1 MNSRMVKVTVRSG
14 AAEHV
19 LMARPGK
26 KLLDVL
32 RENALPVQA
41 VCAGTGSCGK
51 CAVRFADGIPQ
62 ITGADRKKLS
72 QQLLEKGN
80 RLACMVL
87 LQKDCTIELNSLQEE
102 EIQVPE
108 IAVTGMLKEQPS
120 DARYAIGIDIGTTT
134 LAAALIRTDQK
145 QDTEDEISGPEI
157 SRIRGRILAA
167 ETGINHQRCYGADV
181 ISRIQAAQNGAAEEL
196 QKSITGDLTQLI
208 DRLLQKTGIT
218 AQKIE
223 RIAMAGNTTMLHLL
237 RGYSCAGL
245 GTYPYRAVTLA
256 AEEHKASDL
265 LPELTAEWRNCNVT
279 IFPGISAFVGAD
291 ILSGIYALDLMKK
304 SAGAGF
310 LFLDLG
316 TNGEMAAGNG
326 RGITVTS
333 TAAGP
338 VFEGGGISCGMGSI
352 PGAICHVSMT
362 GGRCEYRTIG
372 DQPPV
377 GVCGTGVMETAA
389 ALHRSG
395 IIDDTGLMKHPY
407 FENGYVLAGEE
418 GRNPVIFTQQDVRQV
433 QLGKA
438 AVRAGTEILLQES
451 GLNPEQIAHVYIA
464 GGFGYRI
471 DFEAIRE
478 LGILPNSLPEKTET
492 VGNTSLY
499 GTLKYLV
506 RCAQCGEAPVQEL
519 MQLCSAAHE
528 TALAQQDAFD
538 EQYYAHMNF
547 ESEAAHEL

>member
-1 MNSRMVKVTVRSG
+1 
-14 AAEHV
+14 
-19 LMARPGK
+19 
-26 KLLDVL
+26 
-32 RENALPVQA
+32 
-41 VCAGTGSCGK
+41 
-51 CAVRFADGIPQ
+51 
-62 ITGADRKKLS
+62 
-72 QQLLEKGN
+72 
-80 RLACMVL
+80 
-87 LQKDCTIELNSLQEE
+87 
-102 EIQVPE
+102 
-108 IAVTGMLKEQPS
+108 
-120 DARYAIGIDIGTTT
+120 
-134 LAAALIRTDQK
+134 
-145 QDTEDEISGPEI
+145 
-157 SRIRGRILAA
+157 
-167 ETGINHQRCYGADV
+167 
-181 ISRIQAAQNGAAEEL
+181 
-196 QKSITGDLTQLI
+196 
-208 DRLLQKTGIT
+208 
-218 AQKIE
+218 
-223 RIAMAGNTTMLHLL
+223 MAGNTTMLHLL

>member
-1 MNSRMVKVTVRSG
+1 M
-14 AAEHV
+14 AEHV

-32 RENALPVQA
+32 RENALPIQS
-41 VCAGTGSCGK
+41 VCGGTGSCGK
-51 CAVRFADGIPQ
+51 CTVRFTDGIPQ

-72 QQLLEKGN
+72 QQLLEEGN
-80 RLACMVL
+80 RLSCMVL

-108 IAVTGMLKEQPS
+108 IAATGMMREQPS
-120 DARYAIGIDIGTTT
+120 EARYAIGIDIGTTT
-134 LAAALIRTDQK
+134 LAAALIRTDQM
-145 QDTEDEISGPEI
+145 QDAEDELSGPGI

-167 ETGINHQRCYGADV
+167 ETGTNHQRRYGSDV

-196 QKSITGDLTQLI
+196 QESITKDLAQLI
-208 DRLLQKTGIT
+208 GRLLQKTKI
-218 AQKIE
+218 AARKIE
-223 RIAMAGNTTMLHLL
+223 RIAIAGNTTMLHLL

-256 AEEHKASDL
+256 AEEHKAPEL
-265 LPELTAEWRNCNVT
+265 FPELTAEWKNCSVT

-291 ILSGIYALDLMKK
+291 VLSGIYALDLMKK
-304 SAGAGF
+304 PAGAGF

-326 RGITVTS
+326 RGISVTS

-352 PGAICHVSMT
+352 PGAICHVTIT

-389 ALHRSG
+389 ALHRAG
-395 IIDDTGLMKHPY
+395 ITDDTGLMKSPY
-407 FENGYVLAGEE
+407 FENGYVLAQE
-418 GRNPVIFTQQDVRQV
+418 GRNPIIFTQQDVRQV

-471 DFEAIRE
+471 DFAAIRE
-478 LGILPNSLPEKTET
+478 LGILPYALLAKTEA

-506 RCAQCGEAPVQEL
+506 RCAQCGEASVQEL